1 MDVAITGGRV
11 VPVEGDVIDQGTVLV
26 TDGRVAAVGAASD
39 VTLPQNAQTI
49 DAAGLWVLPGFVETH
64 AHIGIDEEGEGW
76 AGKDYNETAD
86 PNAARL
92 RAIDGINPADL
103 GFVDALSGGVT
114 TAVIKPG
121 SGNPIGGQT
130 VAIKTW
136 GRTQEEMLLKEPC
149 SMKSALGENPKRKP
163 GDQAQL
169 PITRMGVAAQIR
181 EAFRKAEDYRAKRDR
196 AAEKGDPFD
205 RDLSLEALVKVLDRE
220 IPWCQHV
227 HRADDIATA
236 IRLADEFG
244 YRLVIN
250 HGTEAHLLADLIAER
265 DIPVI
270 IGPLLGTRKKVE
282 LRQRSMRSPGILNR
296 AGVRIAITTDHPVVG
311 IQYLVLQAI
320 MAVKDDLDRDAALRS
335 LTIEPARILGLEDRV
350 GALTPGRDGDVV
362 IWSGDPLEAMSRPLQ
377 VLVGGRPVY
386 RFDDRS
392 GVGVAEDPFYR
403 ER

>member
-1 MDVAITGGRV
+1 MDVAIIGGRL
-11 VPVEGDVIDQGTVLV
+11 VPVEGDAIDHGTILIS
-26 TDGRVAAVGAASD
+26 DGRVTAIGAAADIS
-39 VTLPQNAQTI
+39 VPEGTTTI
-49 DAAGLWVLPGFVETH
+49 DANGRWVLPGFVETH
-64 AHIGIDEEGEGW
+64 AHIGVDEQGEGW

-136 GRTQEEMLLKEPC
+136 GRTQEDMLLKEPC
-149 SMKSALGENPKRKP
+149 SVKSALGENPKRKP

-181 EAFRKAEDYRAKRDR
+181 EAFRKAQDYRTRRDR
-196 AAEKGDPFD
+196 AAEKGDPFE
-205 RDLSLEALVKVLDRE
+205 RDLSLETLVKVLDGDL
-220 IPWCQHV
+220 PWCQHV

-270 IGPLLGTRKKVE
+270 IGPLFSTRTKVE
-282 LRQRSMRSPGILNR
+282 LRQRTIRAPGILDR

-320 MAVKDDLDRDAALRS
+320 MAVREGLDRDAALRA
-335 LTIEPARILGLEDRV
+335 LTIEPARILALDDRV
-350 GALTPGRDGDVV
+350 GALTPGRDADVV
-362 IWSGDPLEAMSRPLQ
+362 IWSGDPLDAMSRPLQ
-377 VLVGGRPVY
+377 VLVSGRPVY
-386 RFDDRS
+386 EFDARS
-392 GVGVAEDPFYR
+392 GVGVAQNPYYR